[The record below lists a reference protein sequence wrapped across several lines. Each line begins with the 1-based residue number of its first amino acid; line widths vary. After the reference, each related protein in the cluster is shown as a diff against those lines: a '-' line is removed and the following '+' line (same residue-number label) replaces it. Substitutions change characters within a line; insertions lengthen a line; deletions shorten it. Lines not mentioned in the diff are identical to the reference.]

1 MGGVDRIASPVQ
13 RIRVELTEN
22 GKRELVELI
31 RVLSVERMIGELELI
46 SSGVLT

>member
-1 MGGVDRIASPVQ
+1 MASPVQ

-31 RVLSVERMIGELELI
+31 RVLSVERMIGELELTG
-46 SSGVLT
+46 SGVLT